1 MKVNWKV
8 RFSNPAFWAAFIP
21 ALGLLV
27 TNLLAVFGVQIDL
40 QPIVQ
45 AVLKVVAA
53 LFSVLAILGIVNDPT
68 TEGMSDSI
76 RAMGYEKPWEDYTED
91 DDP

>member
-8 RFSNPAFWAAFIP
+8 RFSNPTFWAAFIP
-21 ALGLLV
+21 ALGLLA

-40 QPIVQ
+40 QPIIQ

-53 LFSVLAILGIVNDPT
+53 LFSVLAILGVINDPT

-76 RAMGYEKPWEDYTED
+76 RAMGYDKPWEDFTED
-91 DDP
+91 DP